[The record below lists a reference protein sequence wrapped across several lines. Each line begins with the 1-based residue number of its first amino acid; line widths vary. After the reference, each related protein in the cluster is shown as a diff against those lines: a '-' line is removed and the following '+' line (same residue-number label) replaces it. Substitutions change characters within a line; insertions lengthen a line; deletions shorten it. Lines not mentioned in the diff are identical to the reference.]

1 MALEVFA
8 LLDDNGDHNSG
19 CYIFCGKKADLLKLA
34 RPLEEFYAA
43 NRRKKKV
50 EALAAKIVTAA
61 QLPTP
66 LVRIEKPEGVV
77 LMDVIAAMA
86 EGRAASHTY
95 SKLYARF
102 EDTLCVYGG

>member
-50 EALAAKIVTAA
+50 EALAAKIVAAA
-61 QLPTP
+61 QQPTP
-66 LVRIEKPEGVV
+66 LVRLEKAEGAV
-77 LMDVIAAMA
+77 LMDVISAMA
-86 EGRAASHTY
+86 EGRAASHSY
-95 SKLYARF
+95 SKLYERF
-102 EDTLCVYGG
+102 EDLLCVYG